1 MKCVFSCCERVSRLD
16 PQLAGIVR
24 FGLKLIRH
32 MWKASLPDVG
42 LNKSVRHEPKRTIPA
57 NRGPRRETLPHF
69 LFGLNFN
76 NYYLNHTWDRK
87 CFDGL
92 WSLGNLDIVKKAIE
106 RLELFVMKLTIKIPS
121 RVAKLPHHQQPA
133 VS

>member
-42 LNKSVRHEPKRTIPA
+42 LNKSVRHEPKRTMPA
-57 NRGPRRETLPHF
+57 TQAYKTYVRGVSPQCGIEQIRE
-69 LFGLNFN
+69 
-76 NYYLNHTWDRK
+76 
-87 CFDGL
+87 
-92 WSLGNLDIVKKAIE
+92 A
-106 RLELFVMKLTIKIPS
+106 
-121 RVAKLPHHQQPA
+121 
-133 VS
+133 

>member
-57 NRGPRRETLPHF
+57 NWGPRQETLPQDPYGVIGVQALGHYKFIFFTF
-69 LFGLNFN
+69 LQKTSIF
-76 NYYLNHTWDRK
+76 
-87 CFDGL
+87 
-92 WSLGNLDIVKKAIE
+92 
-106 RLELFVMKLTIKIPS
+106 
-121 RVAKLPHHQQPA
+121 
-133 VS
+133 